1 MMEDV
6 FGSCDDSVFF
16 VVGWIKSDLIVIV
29 TAVFTKM
36 NKEENTVQ
44 MSLLRDAITAIDE
57 IVREEHQRLKL
68 YMMTTTIQKMMTC
81 S

>member
-1 MMEDV
+1 MEDV
-6 FGSCDDSVFF
+6 FGSWDDS
-16 VVGWIKSDLIVIV
+16 GWIKSDLIVIITI

-44 MSLLRDAITAIDE
+44 MSLLRDAIDE
-57 IVREEHQRLKL
+57 IVREEHQQLKL
-68 YMMTTTIQKMMTC
+68 YLVTTTIQKMMTC